1 MNRPKDADPYGLSR
15 LPSSLASLEQ
25 MSMYRTI
32 RFLSSIRILLCSQ
45 ALLPFTPLIACGQ
58 EPTSPKAAPNSN
70 TPPASVDQSLPAT
83 DTDWPAL
90 QLPNDAPLSQS
101 LQFVQQAKSLRP
113 KTPQQAFE
121 QQRWIAQASARILE
135 QLDAPEGDVADQAR
149 SDYFSASAVLL
160 PSLAELDRLR
170 RVEEF
175 KFYVA
180 TKPILSQRDL
190 ETVFKTGLALEALED
205 KTLASKTYAEL
216 ADLLREKDAT
226 NYAPFAEVL
235 KQNAARLQVGKS
247 YAFQSRTMEGSPFRL
262 ESLKGKVVLLYFWS
276 SRDQALQQE
285 VAALQALHDQY
296 REQGFEVIGIGLDES
311 LKDARA
317 TLATLK
323 PRWPNLWDDRKQG
336 VLKVME
342 NYGINAIPTW
352 ILLDREL
359 RSISHEA
366 NAQSLRGTLIKLFP
380 SAAQPA
386 TEEPPKDE
394 PSVPKKP

>member
-1 MNRPKDADPYGLSR
+1 MNRFIPL
-15 LPSSLASLEQ
+15 
-25 MSMYRTI
+25 RT
-32 RFLSSIRILLCSQ
+32 SIRLWLC
-45 ALLPFTPLIACGQ
+45 LPAFFPFASPIACGQ
-58 EPTSPKAAPNSN
+58 DPTTPKATPSNSTPTAPD
-70 TPPASVDQSLPAT
+70 DQPTPAT
-83 DTDWPAL
+83 DNAWPAL

-101 LQFVQQAKSLRP
+101 LQFVQQVKALRP

-135 QLDAPEGDVADQAR
+135 QLDAPEGDVAEQAR

-180 TKPILSQRDL
+180 TKPNLSQRDL

-205 KTLASKTYAEL
+205 KSLASKTYAEM

-226 NYAPFAEVL
+226 NYAPIAEVL
-235 KQNAARLQVGKS
+235 KQNAARLQAGKI

-276 SRDQALQQE
+276 SRDQGLQQE
-285 VAALQALHDQY
+285 VAALQTLHDQY

-342 NYGINAIPTW
+342 SYGINAIPTW

-359 RSISHEA
+359 RSISLEA
-366 NAQSLRGTLIKLFP
+366 NAQSLRGTLNKLFP

-386 TEEPPKDE
+386 TEEPPKEE
-394 PSVPKKP
+394 PSAPKKP